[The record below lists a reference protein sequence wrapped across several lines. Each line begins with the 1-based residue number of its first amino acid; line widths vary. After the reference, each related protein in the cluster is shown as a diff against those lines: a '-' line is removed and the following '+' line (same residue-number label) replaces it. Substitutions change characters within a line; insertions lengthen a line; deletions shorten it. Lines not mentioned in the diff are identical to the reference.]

1 MSVDSR
7 TRALLRQLP
16 SVDELL
22 QEPSIREMVQTLP
35 RWAVVEAI
43 REVLERRRRMI
54 AKGPPGATSSSD
66 LPSRAALVTEAQ
78 QIAARLSGPALRHLI
93 NATGVVIHTN
103 LGRAPLAEAA
113 IERVV
118 EAARGYSNL
127 EYDLEGGDRGSRQDH
142 VERLLCRLT
151 GAEAALAV
159 NNNAAAVLLA
169 INTLAEGKEVIVS
182 RGELVEIGDS
192 FRIPDI
198 MRRAG
203 GILREVGTTNR
214 TYLRDYE
221 DAVGATSAMLL
232 KVHTSNFRIQG
243 FANQV
248 SVAELASLG
257 EKAGLPVVED
267 VGSGALVDLSQLGLS
282 KEPMPSES
290 IRAGADL
297 VTFSGDKLLGGP
309 QAGLIAGK
317 RLLVERLRRNPLARA
332 VRIDKLSLAALEA
345 TLRLYLD
352 EGRALAHVPVLRA
365 LVMPLQEIE
374 RRARHLRDRIAA
386 LASGHLE
393 VSIIEGTSEVGGGA
407 LPLEAIPTRLV
418 AVQGVHLTAPVLEG
432 RLRRTD
438 PPVMVRIKDDRIVLD
453 PRTVSEDELD
463 TLANLV
469 TSVAVPKKADS

>member
-1 MSVDSR
+1 MDSR
-7 TRALLRQLP
+7 TRLLLRQLP

-22 QEPSIREMVQTLP
+22 QEPRVRELAETLP
-35 RWAVVEAI
+35 RWAVVEAV
-43 REVLERRRRMI
+43 REVLLRSRRMI
-54 AKGPPGATSSSD
+54 AAEPSGSAQADPP
-66 LPSRAALVTEAQ
+66 PRAALVAEARQ
-78 QIAARLSGPALRHLI
+78 LAQRLHRPALRRLI

-113 IERVV
+113 IDRMV
-118 EAARGYSNL
+118 EVARGYSNL
-127 EYDLEGGDRGSRQDH
+127 EYDLERGDRGSRQAH
-142 VERLLCRLT
+142 VEGLLCRLT

-221 DAVGATSAMLL
+221 EAIGAASAVLL

-243 FANQV
+243 FAIQV
-248 SVAELASLG
+248 PVAELASLG
-257 EKAGLPVVED
+257 DKCGLPVVED
-267 VGSGALVDLSQLGLS
+267 VGSGALIDLSQIGRS

-290 IRAGADL
+290 LRAGADL

-309 QAGLIAGK
+309 QAGLIIGK
-317 RLLVERLRRNPLARA
+317 RLLVEKLRRNPLARA
-332 VRIDKLSLAALEA
+332 VRIDKLTLAALEA

-352 EGRALAHVPVLRA
+352 EGQASSHVPVLRA
-365 LVMPLQEIE
+365 LAMPLEELGQ
-374 RRARHLRDRIAA
+374 RARRLCDRIARLTQA
-386 LASGHLE
+386 HLE
-393 VSIIEGTSEVGGGA
+393 VSVIDGTSEVGGGA

-418 AVQGVHLTAPVLEG
+418 AVRATHLTPQELEG

-438 PPVMVRIKDDRIVLD
+438 PPVMVRIKDDRILLD

-463 TLANLV
+463 TLATLV
-469 TSVAVPKKADS
+469 VSVAVP

>member
-1 MSVDSR
+1 MDSR
-7 TRALLRQLP
+7 TRLLLRQLP
-16 SVDELL
+16 SVDDLL
-22 QEPSIREMVQTLP
+22 QEPSIREMAQTLP

-43 REVLERRRRMI
+43 REVLERWRRML
-54 AKGPPGATSSSD
+54 ATGQSESAPAD
-66 LPSRAALVTEAQ
+66 LPSRAALVVEVK
-78 QIAARLSGPALRHLI
+78 QIALRLNRPALRRLI

-103 LGRAPLAEAA
+103 LGRAPLAEAG
-113 IERVV
+113 IERIV
-118 EAARGYSNL
+118 EVARGYSNL
-127 EYDLEGGDRGSRQDH
+127 EYDLERGDRGSRQDH

-221 DAVGATSAMLL
+221 EAVGAASAIIL

-243 FANQV
+243 FASQV
-248 SVAELASLG
+248 PVAELASLG
-257 EKAGLPVVED
+257 EKTGLPVVED
-267 VGSGALVDLSQLGLS
+267 VGSGALVDLSQIGLS

-309 QAGLIAGK
+309 QAGLIVGK
-317 RLLVERLRRNPLARA
+317 RPLVEKLRRNPLARA
-332 VRIDKLSLAALEA
+332 VRIDKLTLAALEA

-352 EGRALAHVPVLRA
+352 EGRAFSHIPVLRA
-365 LVMPLQEIE
+365 LAMPLQEIE
-374 RRARHLRDRIAA
+374 QRARRLCDRIAA
-386 LASGHLE
+386 LASGRLE
-393 VSIIEGTSEVGGGA
+393 VSVIDGTSEVGGGA
-407 LPLEAIPTRLV
+407 LPIESIPTRLV
-418 AVQGVHLTAPVLEG
+418 AVQAAHLTAPVLEG

-453 PRTVSEDELD
+453 PRTVLEDELE

-469 TSVAVPKKADS
+469 ASVAVP

>member
-1 MSVDSR
+1 MDSR
-7 TRALLRQLP
+7 TRLLLRQLP

-43 REVLERRRRMI
+43 REVLEHWRRMLTTGQSES
-54 AKGPPGATSSSD
+54 APAD
-66 LPSRAALVTEAQ
+66 LPSRAALVVEVK
-78 QIAARLSGPALRHLI
+78 QIALRLNGPALRRLI

-103 LGRAPLAEAA
+103 LGRAPLAEVG
-113 IERVV
+113 IERIV
-118 EAARGYSNL
+118 EVARGYSNL
-127 EYDLEGGDRGSRQDH
+127 EYDLERGDRGSRQGH

-151 GAEAALAV
+151 GAEAAFAV

-221 DAVGATSAMLL
+221 EAIGATSAMLL

-243 FANQV
+243 FVSQV
-248 SVAELASLG
+248 PVAELASLG
-257 EKAGLPVVED
+257 EKTGLSVVED
-267 VGSGALVDLSQLGLS
+267 VGSGALVDLSQIGLS

-309 QAGLIAGK
+309 QAGLIVGK
-317 RLLVERLRRNPLARA
+317 RLLVENLRRNPLARA
-332 VRIDKLSLAALEA
+332 VRIDKLTLAALEA

-352 EGRALAHVPVLRA
+352 EGQAFSRIPVLRA
-365 LVMPLQEIE
+365 LAMPLQEIE
-374 RRARHLRDRIAA
+374 QRARRLCDRIAA

-393 VSIIEGTSEVGGGA
+393 VSVIDGTSEVGGGA
-407 LPLEAIPTRLV
+407 LPLESIPTRLV
-418 AVQGVHLTAPVLEG
+418 AVQAAHLTAPVLEG
-432 RLRRTD
+432 CLRRTD
-438 PPVMVRIKDDRIVLD
+438 PPVMVRIKDGLVVLD
-453 PRTVSEDELD
+453 PRTVLEDELE

-469 TSVAVPKKADS
+469 ASVAVP

>member
-1 MSVDSR
+1 
-7 TRALLRQLP
+7 
-16 SVDELL
+16 
-22 QEPSIREMVQTLP
+22 MVQTLP

-43 REVLERRRRMI
+43 REVLERWRRML
-54 AKGPPGATSSSD
+54 ATGQSESAPAD
-66 LPSRAALVTEAQ
+66 LPSRATLVVEVK
-78 QIAARLSGPALRHLI
+78 QIALRLNGPALRRLI

-103 LGRAPLAEAA
+103 LGRAPLAEVG
-113 IERVV
+113 IERIV
-118 EAARGYSNL
+118 EVAQGYSNL
-127 EYDLEGGDRGSRQDH
+127 EYDLEQGERGSRQGH
-142 VERLLCRLT
+142 VEWLLCRLT

-169 INTLAEGKEVIVS
+169 INTLAEGREVVVS

-221 DAVGATSAMLL
+221 EAIGATSAMLL

-243 FANQV
+243 FVSQV
-248 SVAELASLG
+248 PVAELASLG
-257 EKAGLPVVED
+257 EKTGLPVVED
-267 VGSGALVDLSQLGLS
+267 VGSGALVDLSQIGLS

-309 QAGLIAGK
+309 QAGLIVGK
-317 RLLVERLRRNPLARA
+317 RLLVEKLRRNPLARA
-332 VRIDKLSLAALEA
+332 VRIDKLTLAALEA

-352 EGRALAHVPVLRA
+352 EGRAFSHVPVLRA
-365 LVMPLQEIE
+365 LAMPLQEIE
-374 RRARHLRDRIAA
+374 QRARRLCDRIAA

-393 VSIIEGTSEVGGGA
+393 VSVIDGTSEVGGGA

-418 AVQGVHLTAPVLEG
+418 AVQAAHLTAPILEG

-438 PPVMVRIKDDRIVLD
+438 PPVMVRIKDGLVVLD
-453 PRTVSEDELD
+453 PRTVLEDELE

-469 TSVAVPKKADS
+469 ASVAVP

>member
-1 MSVDSR
+1 MDSG
-7 TRALLRQLP
+7 TKLQCRQLP

-22 QEPSIREMVQTLP
+22 QEPSIRETARTLP
-35 RWAVVEAI
+35 RWAVVNAI
-43 REVLERRRRMI
+43 REALERRRRLI
-54 AKGPPGATSSSD
+54 ARGHAETAQVD
-66 LPSRAALVTEAQ
+66 LLSRAVLVAEVQRVAL
-78 QIAARLSGPALRHLI
+78 RLNRPALRRLI

-103 LGRAPLAEAA
+103 LGRAPLAEVG
-113 IERVV
+113 IERMV
-118 EAARGYSNL
+118 EVARGYSNL
-127 EYDLEGGDRGSRQDH
+127 EYDLERGDRGSRQDH

-151 GAEAALAV
+151 GAEAAFVV

-169 INTLAEGKEVIVS
+169 INTLAEGREVIVS

-198 MRRAG
+198 MCRAG

-221 DAVGATSAMLL
+221 DAVSPASAIIL

-243 FANQV
+243 FASQV
-248 SVAELASLG
+248 PVAELAGLG
-257 EKAGLPVVED
+257 EKTGLPVVED
-267 VGSGALVDLSQLGLS
+267 VGSGALIDLSQLGFS

-309 QAGLIAGK
+309 QAGLIVGK
-317 RLLVERLRRNPLARA
+317 RLLVTRLRRNPLARA

-352 EGRALAHVPVLRA
+352 EGQAVARIPVLHALAV
-365 LVMPLQEIE
+365 PLQEIE

-386 LASGHLE
+386 LASDHLE

-418 AVQGVHLTAPVLEG
+418 AVRAIRLTAPMLEG
-432 RLRRTD
+432 RLRLTD

-453 PRTVSEDELD
+453 PRTLSEDELD
-463 TLANLV
+463 TLATLV
-469 TSVAVPKKADS
+469 ASVTVPSEADR